1 MATALCPDCGQKII
15 IGPKPRRGQRVS
27 CQHCDVDLE
36 IVSTSP
42 LELDWPEFDA
52 DDDFEVDDWDD
63 DEFDDDDFEE
73 WDDDDDV
80 PEQDDDD
87 Y

>member
-27 CQHCDVDLE
+27 CPHCDVDLE